1 MGRPRAGFKFLS
13 TTIAV
18 RLALGAMLL
27 LAAGIAIAIT
37 ISVRTAQLD
46 LEESAYERLGS
57 NMRTLRHLLESQGAP
72 RVENGKLYFGQSAI
86 NGDFSAVDQVKQIG
100 GGTATV
106 FMGDERVSTNVMRP
120 NGARAI
126 GSKLAPSP
134 AFEAIFKQR
143 ARFQGQVNIL
153 DEPYI
158 TIYEPILDK
167 ATGRVLGIYYVGMK
181 KSEFA
186 AIINHMIRTSLI
198 GGLVVLLVGGL
209 ASLFLVRAMMRPLT
223 ELGDVTRKIAAG
235 DLSQEVAFDN
245 RKDEIGQLADAVR
258 VLRESALRRIELEGE
273 AQRAAAEAE
282 AGRSDIERE
291 RAASAAAQQQ
301 QAQQTGHVLGTLAQ
315 GLQQLANGNLAYR
328 IEAGVPPAYQPLV
341 DNFNDAMGRLAGMVM
356 SIQSTSREVTISA
369 QEINRGAED
378 LSKRTELQAQALQET
393 AATTEQMTAIVR
405 QTATLSRQANTTATT
420 ALVVAQN
427 GGNITGQAIEAMGR
441 IEATSGRISDIIR
454 LIEDIAFQTNLLAL
468 NAAVEAARAGEAG
481 KGFAVVAAEVRGLAQ
496 RSSDA
501 ARDITA
507 LIKSAG
513 AEVHEGVALT
523 RKAGDALVD
532 IVNAAEQVANTI
544 AEITSATSEQAN
556 GIEEMSRAV
565 AHIDEVT
572 QQNAALSEESA
583 ASAETLMNRI
593 DDLGR
598 LVGAFQTGTATGSQ
612 RRMAA

>member
-1 MGRPRAGFKFLS
+1 MGRPRAGFKFFS

-126 GSKLAPSP
+126 GTKLAPSP

-258 VLRESALRRIELEGE
+258 VLRESALRRIELEARHNVQRRKQRLADPTSSVNARRLPPHSSNRHNRRTCSRHLGTGP
-273 AQRAAAEAE
+273 ATACQRQSRLSDRNGRAAGLPATRRQLQRCD
-282 AGRSDIERE
+282 GPPCWH
-291 RAASAAAQQQ
+291 
-301 QAQQTGHVLGTLAQ
+301 GHVHPVHFA
-315 GLQQLANGNLAYR
+315 R
-328 IEAGVPPAYQPLV
+328 
-341 DNFNDAMGRLAGMVM
+341 
-356 SIQSTSREVTISA
+356 SH
-369 QEINRGAED
+369 D
-378 LSKRTELQAQALQET
+378 LC
-393 AATTEQMTAIVR
+393 
-405 QTATLSRQANTTATT
+405 
-420 ALVVAQN
+420 
-427 GGNITGQAIEAMGR
+427 
-441 IEATSGRISDIIR
+441 
-454 LIEDIAFQTNLLAL
+454 
-468 NAAVEAARAGEAG
+468 
-481 KGFAVVAAEVRGLAQ
+481 
-496 RSSDA
+496 
-501 ARDITA
+501 ARDQ
-507 LIKSAG
+507 SRRRRP
-513 AEVHEGVALT
+513 V
-523 RKAGDALVD
+523 KA
-532 IVNAAEQVANTI
+532 
-544 AEITSATSEQAN
+544 
-556 GIEEMSRAV
+556 
-565 AHIDEVT
+565 H
-572 QQNAALSEESA
+572 
-583 ASAETLMNRI
+583 
-593 DDLGR
+593 
-598 LVGAFQTGTATGSQ
+598 
-612 RRMAA
+612 